1 MKKLLP
7 FFSIFL
13 FFILHFSFCIN
24 LSAQGVAISI
34 SGNPADISAMLDV
47 SSITKGVLIPRLTEV
62 QKLAITSPAT
72 GLLIYQTNDTIGFWY
87 FNGTIWVQAIGP
99 IGPTGADGANGATGV
114 GTAGT
119 TGATGLT
126 GETGATG
133 LTGATGA
140 TGATGVTGP
149 SGGPIGPTGP
159 TGGFTHYVGELY
171 GGGVVFY
178 VDNTDHGLIC
188 SMIDLSTAQAWS
200 NVDTTLIGATAQSD
214 WDGQGNTNAIIT
226 QSGHT
231 SSAAKLCDDYTNV
244 DYGTGAYSDWYLPSC
259 GELNH
264 LWNNI
269 YQVQKA
275 LDSDGNGATTAIV
288 RLDYWSSAEWNFY
301 LAWVF
306 GADNGIPYYHSK
318 TDTYHVRAVRAF

>member
-1 MKKLLP
+1 MKKPLL

-24 LSAQGVAISI
+24 LSAQGVAINT

-47 SSITKGVLIPRLTEV
+47 SSITKGVLIPRLTEA
-62 QKLAITSPAT
+62 QKIAITSPAT

-87 FNGTIWVQAIGP
+87 FDGTIWVQAIGP
-99 IGPTGADGANGATGV
+99 IGPTGATGVDGANGATGV

-159 TGGFTHYVGELY
+159 TGGFTHYIGELY
-171 GGGVVFY
+171 GGGIVVA
-178 VDNTDHGLIC
+178 VWKESGVEHGLIA
-188 SMIDLSTAQAWS
+188 SLTDVSASAQWS
-200 NVDTTLIGATAQSD
+200 SITGTLIGATAQSPI
-214 WDGQGNTNAIIT
+214 DGQANTTAIVA
-226 QSGHT
+226 QGDVSG
-231 SSAAKLCDDYTNV
+231 AAYLCDN
-244 DYGTGAYSDWYLPSC
+244 YSAGGFTDWYLPAAW
-259 GELNH
+259 ELNQCYNAAFVVNTI
-264 LWNNI
+264 L
-269 YQVQKA
+269 
-275 LDSDGNGATTAIV
+275 GATNGFQFAY
-288 RLDYWSSAEWNFY
+288 YWSSTEYTGTNAWGQNFDY
-301 LAWVF
+301 
-306 GADNGIPYYHSK
+306 GGTYDDYK
-318 TDTYHVRAVRAF
+318 DDTCRVRAVRRF